1 MYKNRVQRS
10 VEMRYNIVTVKD
22 NPNQKQGG
30 NNMDKEKMI
39 NIGLLIFTVLYVVS
53 PDLLPGPIDDLLLI
67 MFTYKR
73 NKRMEQK

>member
-1 MYKNRVQRS
+1 
-10 VEMRYNIVTVKD
+10 
-22 NPNQKQGG
+22 
-30 NNMDKEKMI
+30 MDKDKMI

-73 NKRMEQK
+73 NKRIEQK